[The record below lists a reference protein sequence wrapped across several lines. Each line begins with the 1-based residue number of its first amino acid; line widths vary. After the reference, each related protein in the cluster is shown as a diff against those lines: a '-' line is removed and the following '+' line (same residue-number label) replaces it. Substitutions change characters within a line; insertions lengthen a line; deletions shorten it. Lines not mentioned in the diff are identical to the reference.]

1 MNYKA
6 EILINA
12 GINDIYELLSVET
25 RQTTNQ
31 RSSFALEKK
40 KDMLI
45 VKVEAKDSVALRA
58 TLNTLTKIFTV
69 YEKTRGLIK

>member
-6 EILINA
+6 EISITEDIN
-12 GINDIYELLSVET
+12 NIYRLLSVET

-31 RSSFALEKK
+31 RASFSLQRK
-40 KDMLI
+40 KDELS
-45 VKVEAKDSVALRA
+45 VKIQAQDSVALRA
-58 TLNTLTKIFTV
+58 TLNTITKIFTV